1 MEAITAR
8 LLFRVLNDKTNSI
21 ESTSEEILPYLT
33 DDVSITLNLGS
44 VFNFRGVDY
53 KVEKIETHLSE
64 KTKEIYGMSYAEK
77 IGRSYPYSISISYT
91 VSEVIK

>member
-64 KTKEIYGMSYAEK
+64 KTEIYALSMAEQ
-77 IGRSYPYSISISYT
+77 IGESYPYSIAISYT
-91 VSEVIK
+91 VSEVSE